1 MEYFVVQIKVNRE
14 DAFLSRAQRSLLSRS
29 ERQRLFFPKRR
40 LTLRRGGKPVQ
51 EVKPLFPGYV
61 FIEAETIDTEL
72 YKTIKQTPD
81 FFRFL
86 KSNQNITPLSD
97 RDLAIIKHFVSFGE
111 VANASQVYFNESD
124 RIVVAAGP
132 LKGFEGSIVK
142 VDRRKKRAKIQIDF
156 SDNSFFLDLAFE
168 VIEKDK
174 DEKKKG
180 APND

>member
-1 MEYFVVQIKVNRE
+1 MDYFVVQIKANRE
-14 DAFLSRAQRSLLSRS
+14 DAFLNRIQHSLLFRS

-40 LTLRRGGKPVQ
+40 LTIRRRGKPVQ
-51 EVKPLFPGYV
+51 ELKPLFSGYV
-61 FIEAETIDTEL
+61 FIETEKIDTEL

-97 RDLAIIKHFVSFGE
+97 RDLAIIKHFISFGE
-111 VANASQVYFNESD
+111 VANASKVYFNEAD
-124 RIVVAAGP
+124 RIVVAEGP
-132 LKGFEGSIVK
+132 LKGLEGNIVK
-142 VDRRKKRAKIQIDF
+142 VDKRKRRAKIQVNF

-174 DEKKKG
+174 AQEG
-180 APND
+180 IAE